1 MSIIEDDLFNSES
14 LKLLEEQ
21 SPGFKKALENRNIT
35 INITTNYG
43 GNNLT
48 DNRSIGDVN
57 IEGHNNNVMGD
68 HNNLNNTTG
77 TDIAQ
82 ANKAY
87 EKLLTEIQDI
97 QDESIRTVTNN
108 VAVKL
113 KEAID
118 QKDSEK
124 GKKLISMIQ
133 GAIGTVGSLTTIAK
147 FFGLTL

>member
-77 TDIAQ
+77 ADIAQ

>member
-21 SPGFKKALENRNIT
+21 SPGFKKALENSTIT
-35 INITTNYG
+35 INITKNYG

-68 HNNLNNTTG
+68 HNNLTNTTG